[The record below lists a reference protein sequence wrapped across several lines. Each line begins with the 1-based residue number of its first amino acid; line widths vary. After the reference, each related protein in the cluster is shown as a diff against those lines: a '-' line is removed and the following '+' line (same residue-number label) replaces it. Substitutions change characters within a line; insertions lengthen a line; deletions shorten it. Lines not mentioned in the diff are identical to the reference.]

1 MQDLQA
7 TPGTAGTTVEAPGR
21 EDHPSTAAPSAE
33 LLATAPVEGSARG
46 TSAMQARRAPS
57 EGAEP
62 ESADEDVADDARV
75 SEARSASV
83 EDAIQ
88 QVDFRSGDSAT
99 EDGPDS
105 PREIE
110 EAPTAQIAATQAG
123 HAPSEGAELN
133 SVDEEEIGSALQS
146 EFEED
151 LPIFASDA
159 SAASPPSGSEDAPA
173 VQVQRSISG
182 DQEAEPLQ
190 PSASSPT
197 EPPQAAS
204 VGDRLQAAIQARIQ
218 ARKDVASERP
228 DLPQAEQ
235 ADEPPVQAVEVEE
248 EEEEEEEGILEV
260 LEDSDG
266 HESFDG
272 SQGSGW

>member
-1 MQDLQA
+1 
-7 TPGTAGTTVEAPGR
+7 
-21 EDHPSTAAPSAE
+21 
-33 LLATAPVEGSARG
+33 
-46 TSAMQARRAPS
+46 MQARRAPS

-62 ESADEDVADDARV
+62 ESADEDVADDAQV